1 MTYSSA
7 TSLRDSFGLKA
18 IGFTL
23 TVLFASFNLLIS
35 DVILPEYL
43 DSFDYFTSSLQK
55 EEDRFL
61 NGPQSLFDKLIV
73 VRSMHDIIL
82 DFLNTADDDKF
93 YEQLR
98 NSKPFI
104 DLLTKTNDSIF
115 TEIYPDRYYDRKL
128 FAFNGSIT
136 YIYYNIF
143 HRRNLTEEQRTHF
156 FEEEVNRHKNVQ
168 LLPKQFLNKKALKML
183 VPGQS
188 YNFVLNVQNK
198 AYVSYNQLYRLKDGS
213 GKTILNSPNH
223 TILAGN
229 APVLSAGVV
238 YFYNVGKKKL
248 FILSCSSGHFHT
260 MPDSLN
266 HMKSYLIN
274 LGIPEEAI
282 ICLGISY
289 EKIDLQINRTKDSMT
304 SP

>member
-1 MTYSSA
+1 MNYSSA
-7 TSLRDSFGLKA
+7 TSLRGRLILKT
-18 IGFTL
+18 IGFSL
-23 TVLFASFNLLIS
+23 AVLLAPFNLLLS
-35 DVILPEYL
+35 DVILPDYL
-43 DSFDYFTSSLQK
+43 ANFDYYTSSLQK
-55 EEDRFL
+55 EEDQFL
-61 NGPQSLFDKLIV
+61 IGPQSLFDKLIL

-82 DFLNTADDDKF
+82 DFLNTADEGKF

-98 NSKPFI
+98 NSRPFI
-104 DLLTKTNDSIF
+104 DFLTKTNNSIF
-115 TEIYPDRYYDRKL
+115 YEIYPDRYCDRRL

-143 HRRNLTEEQRTHF
+143 HKRNLTEEQRTQF
-156 FEEEVNRHKNVQ
+156 YEEEINRHKNVQ
-168 LLPKQFLNKKALKML
+168 LLPKHFLDKKALKML
-183 VPGQS
+183 IPGQS

-198 AYVSYNQLYRLKDGS
+198 AYVSYNQRYRLKDNS
-213 GKTILNSPNH
+213 EKTILNSPNH

-229 APVLSAGVV
+229 GPVLSAGVI
-238 YFYNVGKKKL
+238 YFYNVGKKRL

-282 ICLGISY
+282 ICLGIAY
-289 EKIDLQINRTKDSMT
+289 EKIDLQINRMNDSVT